1 MKEKEILYSFI
12 YLLNQS
18 QVLIVNESKEIKLGT
33 NDNKNNNVV

>member
-18 QVLIVNESKEIKLGT
+18 QVLIENESKEIKLGT